1 MKCAHCNN
9 DNYLHVSAS
18 KDRLFY
24 RFLLRRCL
32 RCHYCGYRFFGTDL
46 APIWHRFGTDL
57 APIWHRFGEPSG
69 KPDVGH
75 RSSRP
80 LGH

>member
-32 RCHYCGYRFFGTDL
+32 RCHYCGYGFFGTDL
-46 APIWHRFGTDL
+46 ASRQVSPT
-57 APIWHRFGEPSG
+57 SG
-69 KPDVGH
+69 IDRAG
-75 RSSRP
+75 
-80 LGH
+80 L